1 MLSYSDTLW
10 QTVIPNSHKRLPFS
24 YLATWMLVLSRVK
37 YLLPLKEEKWT
48 PPGQNFCFD
57 KTEVAPFP
65 GLKRFQF
72 MEMRSLAE
80 LNEKQLSKGR
90 QRTDLWIRSIHRIH
104 NHTTKDDFQWMP
116 WNSASGTLKKSLM
129 SLLRQ
134 SPPFFTSYPSSVF
147 VISLWV
153 CSKAFELWDSGKRT
167 QERRNSLAVQWLGL
181 SVFTAVASFNARSKK
196 ERKVTRWKVSS

>member
-10 QTVIPNSHKRLPFS
+10 QTIIPNSHKRLPFS

-104 NHTTKDDFQWMP
+104 NHTTKDDFQCLEIQLLVLW
-116 WNSASGTLKKSLM
+116 KSHWCPFWGSPHL
-129 SLLRQ
+129 SLLLILLQ
-134 SPPFFTSYPSSVF
+134 Y
-147 VISLWV
+147 L
-153 CSKAFELWDSGKRT
+153 
-167 QERRNSLAVQWLGL
+167 
-181 SVFTAVASFNARSKK
+181 
-196 ERKVTRWKVSS
+196 